1 MSTMGVNDYE
11 IVNDVVKLLK
21 NEYGIEH
28 VTVQIENPEINP
40 HL

>member
-1 MSTMGVNDYE
+1 
-11 IVNDVVKLLK
+11 VVKLLK
-21 NEYGIEH
+21 NEYRIEH